1 MNSELLEKKLGYV
14 FKDKLLLKK
23 ALTLPSKGESYNN
36 QTLEFFGDAIL
47 EFIVSEK
54 IFSESH
60 NEGELTDRR
69 KAIVSDKALEPVSLK
84 LGLDKELIKDKGD
97 NNNKKAVPS
106 AYEAVV
112 AAIYLDGGMEAA
124 KKFVLSTLD
133 FKVTSENANYKGD
146 LQEWLQSQG
155 KSVPDYTRDSF
166 NEGTAQAPRFTVEIE
181 VEGKVFKG
189 CGATKKQAEQSAA
202 KAALGWIKEQGK
214 K

>member
-69 KAIVSDKALEPVSLK
+69 KAIVSDKALE
-84 LGLDKELIKDKGD
+84 LIKDKGD

-112 AAIYLDGGMEAA
+112 AAIYLDGGIEAA